1 MSVEQDTSVPV
12 LDLRRRLETT
22 EGTSGNGRD
31 RAREPVSPEL
41 VLVDPELAAR
51 ARRQLSDRV
60 EEERP
65 RDLPVEVDAT
75 PVERRRASKTTRVPR
90 LGIAAIIAAALLAPG
105 LSLLIRGDNAPTARR
120 ASADAQPA
128 RVRGEQRSASPS
140 SASATAPARRSAPRS
155 AQTAPARRAAP
166 RSAQTAPARRSAPRR
181 AAAPR
186 PARAAVRTFV
196 WVPVRGADA
205 YEVQFFRGS
214 RRVVLTRTTTP
225 KLLLRG
231 RSRGPGGRPAL
242 APGVYR
248 WYVWPLFRTSSTTRR
263 GEAIV
268 QAKLVVPREVR

>member
-90 LGIAAIIAAALLAPG
+90 LGIAAIIAATLLAPG

-155 AQTAPARRAAP
+155 AQTAPARR
-166 RSAQTAPARRSAPRR
+166 SAPRR

-186 PARAAVRTFV
+186 SARAAVRTFV

-225 KLLLRG
+225 KLLLPG